1 MTNAIRS
8 MRRAQTPANMTPF
21 LRLRFA
27 VICLLIGAA
36 AGAQAQQPPPAG
48 TPAPAVQTQPA
59 LPPPTVPGGLNL
71 NNASLFEVINL
82 LAQDLHINYIL
93 DPGVKNGTVT
103 INTYGAVRDLD
114 LRPLL
119 ETILRMNG
127 LAMVQVDNIFRII
140 PAANIA
146 RQPVSPISETDG
158 SKLSDDERLVLNLV
172 FLRYV
177 TSTEMQKILL
187 PFVGDGG
194 QMTPY
199 DPANLLIILD
209 NSRNMRR
216 TLELINMF
224 DSDTFA
230 GQRVRAF
237 ETKNG
242 RPTDL
247 AKELEEVFK
256 AYALTGDKGSGAVR
270 FLPINRINTILAVAP
285 NPGAFAE
292 VDKWLQKLDI
302 PAKQTAGE
310 VDNHVYKLKY
320 GRAEILGSVINQLY
334 GGCGFGGAAM
344 YGGMPGN
351 STYPAAGY
359 PGVGGGGG
367 YGGGAYGGGAYGGGA
382 YGGGAYGGAGGGYGG
397 GAGAYGGG
405 YGAGGGYPGGGMGG
419 GGVPCVSA
427 SGTAMGGAAAAP
439 VLTPFNSTPA
449 ASTTG
454 TTAATT
460 AAADQTGQY
469 LSPASPYGR
478 SSGPRI
484 IPNPYDNTLIVQG
497 TPQEW
502 EQIRHLLEQID
513 VSPRQVLIDAKI
525 YEVDLTGDLT
535 FGVESFLQ
543 KAGKT
548 NASVPA
554 HQLLASAGTAGI
566 NLTAGTLVG
575 QSRQLLAF
583 LQANEARTKTKVLS
597 APSVIATDSIPASIT
612 VGDSV
617 PTVSSVASSNV
628 QQNGNSL
635 FTNSIQNTSTGI
647 GLNILA
653 RVNPSGVVT
662 MVINQNVTAPIPNPL
677 AASGGAGSNIDS
689 PSFSQRNVSTQV
701 TVEDGD
707 TVAIGGIIT
716 ENTTESLAGIPFLDR
731 LPYVGFVFGQKQTTK
746 QRTELI
752 VFLTPRVIYD
762 TTQMTDATEE
772 LKEKVRGLRKL
783 MKNE

>member
-1 MTNAIRS
+1 MKTF
-8 MRRAQTPANMTPF
+8 PV
-21 LRLRFA
+21 LRHG
-27 VICLLIGAA
+27 VAA
-36 AGAQAQQPPPAG
+36 ALASAALFAQAPQPPAAPAQG
-48 TPAPAVQTQPA
+48 VPAPVQTQPA

-71 NNASLFEVINL
+71 NNASLLEVINL

-93 DPGVKNGTVT
+93 DSSVKNGTVT
-103 INTYGAVRDLD
+103 INTYGTVRDLD

-127 LAMVQVDNIFRII
+127 LAMVQVGNIFRIV
-140 PAANIA
+140 PAANIS
-146 RQPVSPISETDG
+146 RQPISPISETDG

-172 FLRYV
+172 FLRYM
-177 TSTEMQKILL
+177 TSGEMQKILL
-187 PFVGDGG
+187 PFIGDGA
-194 QMTPY
+194 QLTSY

-242 RPTDL
+242 RPSDVS
-247 AKELEEVFK
+247 KELETIFK
-256 AYALTGDKGSGAVR
+256 AIALSGEKGTGAVR
-270 FLPINRINTILAVAP
+270 FLAIDRINTILAVAP

-292 VDKWLQKLDI
+292 VEKWLQKLDI
-302 PAKQTAGE
+302 PAKQTVGS
-310 VDNHVYKLKY
+310 VDNYIYKLKY
-320 GRAEILGSVINQLY
+320 GRAEILGGVINQLY
-334 GGCGFGGAAM
+334 GGCGFTGGGV
-344 YGGMPGN
+344 YGGVPGN
-351 STYPAAGY
+351 SSYPAAGY
-359 PGVGGGGG
+359 AGMGGGGGGYGGGASPYGGFGGGGGG
-367 YGGGAYGGGAYGGGA
+367 YGGGAYGGGAYGGGG
-382 YGGGAYGGAGGGYGG
+382 YGGGAYGGGGYGGGGYGG
-397 GAGAYGGG
+397 GAYPGAGGGGFGVPCVSPGGSG
-405 YGAGGGYPGGGMGG
+405 YGAGG
-419 GGVPCVSA
+419 
-427 SGTAMGGAAAAP
+427 TAAP
-439 VLTPFNSTPA
+439 VTPFNSA
-449 ASTTG
+449 ATAAAG
-454 TTAATT
+454 TTTAGAT
-460 AAADQTGQY
+460 AAPADQTGTY
-469 LSPASPYGR
+469 LSPAAPYGR
-478 SSGPRI
+478 ASGPRI
-484 IPNPYDNTLIVQG
+484 IPNPYDNTLLVQG
-497 TPQEW
+497 TPQDW

-535 FGVESFLQ
+535 LGVESFLQ
-543 KAGKT
+543 KKGTT
-548 NASVPA
+548 NLSVPA
-554 HQLLASAGTAGI
+554 HQLLGAASSAGLT
-566 NLTAGTLVG
+566 LTAGTLVG

-583 LQANEARTKTKVLS
+583 LTANDNRTKTKVLS

-617 PTVSSVASSNV
+617 PTVSSIAASNV

-677 AASGGAGSNIDS
+677 ASSGGAGSAIDS

-707 TVAIGGIIT
+707 TIAIGGIIT
-716 ENTTESLAGIPFLDR
+716 ENNTETLGGIPFLDR
-731 LPYVGFVFGQKQTTK
+731 LPYIGFAFGQKVTHHD
-746 QRTELI
+746 RTELI

-762 TTQMTDATEE
+762 TTQMADATEE
-772 LKEKVRGLRKL
+772 LRQKVRGLKK
-783 MKNE
+783 MMDKDQ

>member
-1 MTNAIRS
+1 M
-8 MRRAQTPANMTPF
+8 AQ
-21 LRLRFA
+21 
-27 VICLLIGAA
+27 
-36 AGAQAQQPPPAG
+36 QQPPPAG
-48 TPAPAVQTQPA
+48 TPAAPPAGTPAAPPATQTQPA

-93 DPGVKNGTVT
+93 DSTVKNGTVT

-127 LAMVQVDNIFRII
+127 LAMVQVGNIFRIV

-158 SKLSDDERLVLNLV
+158 NKLSDDERLVLNLV

-177 TSTEMQKILL
+177 TSAEMQKILQ
-187 PFVGDGG
+187 PFIGDGA
-194 QMTPY
+194 QLTPY

-242 RPTDL
+242 RPSDV
-247 AKELEEVFK
+247 AKELEQVFK
-256 AYALTGDKGSGAVR
+256 AYALTGDKGGGAVR
-270 FLPINRINTILAVAP
+270 FLAIDRINTILAIAP
-285 NPGAFAE
+285 NPGAFVE

-302 PAKQTAGE
+302 PARATAGSI
-310 VDNHVYKLKY
+310 DNYFYKLKY

-334 GGCGFGGAAM
+334 GGCGTTGGL
-344 YGGMPGN
+344 YGGVPGN
-351 STYPAAGY
+351 SSYPASGY
-359 PGVGGGGG
+359 PSVGAGGGG
-367 YGGGAYGGGAYGGGA
+367 YGGGGLGGVGAGFGGGAYGGG
-382 YGGGAYGGAGGGYGG
+382 GYGQ
-397 GAGAYGGG
+397 GG
-405 YGAGGGYPGGGMGG
+405 YGAGGYPGAGAGGGFGAPCIPGGGG
-419 GGVPCVSA
+419 
-427 SGTAMGGAAAAP
+427 SGFG
-439 VLTPFNSTPA
+439 S
-449 ASTTG
+449 
-454 TTAATT
+454 T
-460 AAADQTGQY
+460 AAATQVATPFGSITGPAGGTPAGTTPANTDQTGTY
-469 LSPASPYGR
+469 LTQGASPYGR
-478 SSGPRI
+478 TSGPRI
-484 IPNPYDNTLIVQG
+484 IPNPYDNTLLVQG

-502 EQIRHLLEQID
+502 EQIRHLLEQLD

-543 KAGKT
+543 KAGT
-548 NASVPA
+548 ANASVPA
-554 HQLLASAGTAGI
+554 HQLLGAAGVAGLT
-566 NLTAGTLVG
+566 LTAGTLVG

-583 LQANEARTKTKVLS
+583 LQASETRTHTKVLS

-617 PTVSSVASSNV
+617 PTVSSIATSNV

-635 FTNSIQNTSTGI
+635 FTNSIQNTPTAI
-647 GLNILA
+647 GLHILA
-653 RVNPSGVVT
+653 RVTPRGVLT
-662 MVINQNVTAPIPNPL
+662 MVITQNVTAPD
-677 AASGGAGSNIDS
+677 SESAGSLRAARAARSIRPHS
-689 PSFSQRNVSTQV
+689 R
-701 TVEDGD
+701 
-707 TVAIGGIIT
+707 
-716 ENTTESLAGIPFLDR
+716 
-731 LPYVGFVFGQKQTTK
+731 
-746 QRTELI
+746 
-752 VFLTPRVIYD
+752 
-762 TTQMTDATEE
+762 
-772 LKEKVRGLRKL
+772 RGTSAPK
-783 MKNE
+783 